1 MRFDFSAVL
10 LEDNDY
16 PIDSGQCFRAN
27 TTRISAAV
35 IAVVLLLGAFVNF
48 RNGHAAMGVVAIWVA
63 TVCGYAAWLL
73 AKDRSAMKTVRFILV
88 PTLFIGIGFAFHVHG
103 VLAAFW
109 LYPVITF
116 FYLLLALRQAV
127 VTNAIFMGAV
137 AFVFFGDVD
146 FQVFIRIIAA
156 MVVMNLFVA
165 SFIAIIEKQQE
176 QLKGAAITDAL
187 TGLLNRMTLSQSL
200 DDSVQQNHRSQIP
213 MTILA
218 VDLDHFKKINDEHGH
233 DGGDRVLRNFAELLK
248 KRFRC
253 TDKIFR
259 NGGEEFL
266 VLLFDTGCSGA
277 VAIAENLLKD
287 LHSYPGLITTAS
299 IGVAE
304 YTKGEQRNDWI
315 KRADDR
321 LYEAKRTGRNRV
333 VS

>member
-1 MRFDFSAVL
+1 MKFDLSAVL
-10 LEDNDY
+10 LEDNDS

-35 IAVVLLLGAFVNF
+35 VAVVLLLGAVVNF
-48 RNGHAAMGVVAIWVA
+48 RNGYVGMGFVSILVA
-63 TVCGYAAWLL
+63 TVCGHASWLL
-73 AKDRSAMKTVRFILV
+73 TRDKSAMQTVQFILV
-88 PTLFIGIGFAFHVHG
+88 PALLIGIGFALYVHG

-116 FYLLLALRQAV
+116 FYLLLALRLAV
-127 VTNAIFMGAV
+127 VANAIFMIAV
-137 AFVFFGDVD
+137 AFIFFGDVEW
-146 FQVFIRIIAA
+146 QVFIRMIAA

-176 QLKGAAITDAL
+176 QLKGAAITDVL
-187 TGLLNRMTLSQSL
+187 TGLLNRMTLSQTL
-200 DDSVQQNHRSQIP
+200 DASVQQNHRSQIP
-213 MTILA
+213 MTILS

-233 DGGDRVLRNFAELLK
+233 DGGDRVLRNFAELLQ

-266 VLLFDTGCSGA
+266 VLLFDTGLSGA
-277 VAIAENLLKD
+277 VAIAEILLND
-287 LHSYPGLITTAS
+287 LHAYQGLMTSAS

-304 YTKGEQRNDWI
+304 YKKGEQRDDWI